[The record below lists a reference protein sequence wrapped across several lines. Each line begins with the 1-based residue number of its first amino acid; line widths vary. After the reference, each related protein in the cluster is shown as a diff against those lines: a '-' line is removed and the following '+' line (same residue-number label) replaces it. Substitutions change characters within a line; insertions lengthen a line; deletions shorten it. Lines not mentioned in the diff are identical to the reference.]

1 MARPNSGPR
10 LKPDGKTGIYYIVW
24 SEKRRTKRLSTGT
37 ANLLEAQRVLAGF
50 LLEQQNADERASRWT
65 VGMVIDYYDQNH
77 VEEDVVAEKRQRRA
91 LEKVRAIL
99 GEDTFIDELASDAFT
114 KYRTKR
120 RAQKWREKPISDATI
135 RRELNPFAAA
145 CNFCV
150 RNRKI
155 ENRHVPVID
164 LPAHSPSR
172 DRWLTRDEAQHLLKT
187 AQAGRERLTPMYRL
201 IAIAL
206 ATAKRR
212 RAIETLKW
220 FQVDLKNRVIDFRP
234 KDRAETKKRR
244 GTAQISDWL
253 LPILER
259 AYREKRNEYVLDV
272 PGVRTILFR
281 EIADKAG
288 MPDVTAHTLRHTWG
302 TWAAQGGMPMWAIAG
317 VMECSIETAT
327 RNYLHHSPEHLRAMV
342 NSVSPELEAVTS
354 IGHIAGHKGGV

>member
-1 MARPNSGPR
+1 MPRPNTGAR
-10 LKPDGKTGIYYIVW
+10 LKPDPKTGILYITW
-24 SEKRRTKRLSTGT
+24 SENRRTKRVSTGT
-37 ANLLEAQRVLAGF
+37 RDLPEAQKILAGF
-50 LLEQQNADERASRWT
+50 LLEQDAEKQRESRWT
-65 VGMVIDYYDQNH
+65 VRMVIDYYDTNH
-77 VEEDVVAEKRQRRA
+77 VEEDVVAQKRQRRA
-91 LEKVRAIL
+91 LDKVREIL
-99 GEDTFIDELASDAFT
+99 GEETYIDELGSDAFV

-120 RAQKWREKPISDATI
+120 RTQKWRDKPITDATI

-145 CNFCV
+145 CNFAV

-164 LPAHSPSR
+164 MPGPAPSK
-172 DRWLTRDEAQHLLKT
+172 DRWLTRDEAQHLLRT

-244 GTAQISDWL
+244 GTSQISDWL

-259 AYREKRNEYVLDV
+259 AYREKKNEYVLDV
-272 PGVRTILFR
+272 PGIRTILFR

-288 MPDVTAHTLRHTWG
+288 MSDVTAHTLRHTWG
-302 TWAAQGGMPMWAIAG
+302 TWAAQEGMSMWEIAG
-317 VMECSIETAT
+317 VMECTVATAE
-327 RNYLHHSPEHLRAMV
+327 RNYLHHSPDHLRAAV
-342 NSVSPELEAVTS
+342 NRVSPEVAKL
-354 IGHIAGHKGGV
+354 GHIAGHNGGV